1 MHPRFVPEVAR
12 GRRFANGED
21 QRTSPVTPRA
31 LRMKYVEQNKRE
43 RSFLSPKAMRS
54 ARPVRQRFL

>member
-1 MHPRFVPEVAR
+1 MPRGLCPR
-12 GRRFANGED
+12 RQGDGRFINSED

-43 RSFLSPKAMRS
+43 RSFLSPKAMR
-54 ARPVRQRFL
+54 